1 MICCTIVAIAHETAT
16 VRPLDRYKKSRAT
29 LFTLALCSDPIIYLS
44 LKIAEVSLSKWAY
57 LVSR

>member
-1 MICCTIVAIAHETAT
+1 MRSKTRRTFSPEFRLESAQLVVFDMLI
-16 VRPLDRYKKSRAT
+16 LK
-29 LFTLALCSDPIIYLS
+29 LLCFG